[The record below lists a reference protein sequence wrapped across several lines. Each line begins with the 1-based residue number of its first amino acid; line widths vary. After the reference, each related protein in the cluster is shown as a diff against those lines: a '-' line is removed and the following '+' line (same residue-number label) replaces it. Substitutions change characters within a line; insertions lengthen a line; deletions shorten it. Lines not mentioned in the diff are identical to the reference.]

1 MYEALSGLLVHF
13 GILENKCYSLLSRI
27 IMSNNHSACATLTA
41 LSCPMKLQERK
52 KCTRKWLH
60 WLHAEAPQTPSCTSS
75 QNYYVA
81 PGTPT
86 ACNRSIRESQRV
98 QSQRDSLGRGSVHAR
113 NAPSFSLSH
122 ETGSAAPEPGTA
134 GHQPF

>member
-1 MYEALSGLLVHF
+1 MYEALSGSLLHF
-13 GILENKCYSLLSRI
+13 GIMENKCYSVLSRI
-27 IMSNNHSACATLTA
+27 IMSNNHSACATQTA
-41 LSCPMKLQERK
+41 LSCPMKLQERE
-52 KCTRKWLH
+52 KCSRKWLH
-60 WLHAEAPQTPSCTSS
+60 EAPQIPSCTSS

-86 ACNRSIRESQRV
+86 ACNRNIRESQRV

-113 NAPSFSLSH
+113 NALSFSLSH